1 MISPA
6 IRQETVIFLL
16 AALHGI
22 FLALGYDVLRGLR
35 SAVPHDGFA
44 VSIEDFFYWI
54 IAGFLTFLMAFSV
67 SEGVLRGYAAAAMA
81 LGALLYLE
89 TVSRAVQKLAAR
101 FFCFFYF
108 LLRKAARLTVRVL
121 LAVKH
126 LLICCAGKSRNRFA
140 AKIHG
145 KEQKRIEIK
154 KKKRY
159 NKKSIEKSARKQKRR
174 VMRKKQQDKEGS

>member
-35 SAVPHDGFA
+35 SAVPHDGLD
-44 VSIEDFFYWI
+44 VSIEDFFYWF

-108 LLRKAARLTVRVL
+108 LLRKAVRLTVRVL

-159 NKKSIEKSARKQKRR
+159 NKKSIEKSAGKQKRR

>member
-22 FLALGYDVLRGLR
+22 FLALWYDVLRGLR

-67 SEGVLRGYAAAAMA
+67 SEG
-81 LGALLYLE
+81 GAGQASHRPCRHDRQPAIYR
-89 TVSRAVQKLAAR
+89 SRTEWR
-101 FFCFFYF
+101 
-108 LLRKAARLTVRVL
+108 
-121 LAVKH
+121 
-126 LLICCAGKSRNRFA
+126 
-140 AKIHG
+140 
-145 KEQKRIEIK
+145 
-154 KKKRY
+154 
-159 NKKSIEKSARKQKRR
+159 
-174 VMRKKQQDKEGS
+174 

>member
-1 MISPA
+1 MISPT

-22 FLALGYDVLRGLR
+22 FLALWYDVLRGLR

-89 TVSRAVQKLAAR
+89 TVSVRCKSLAAR

-108 LLRKAARLTVRVL
+108 LLRKAAGLR
-121 LAVKH
+121 
-126 LLICCAGKSRNRFA
+126 AGFCW
-140 AKIHG
+140 
-145 KEQKRIEIK
+145 Q
-154 KKKRY
+154 
-159 NKKSIEKSARKQKRR
+159 
-174 VMRKKQQDKEGS
+174 

>member
-22 FLALGYDVLRGLR
+22 FLALWYDVLRGLR

-89 TVSRAVQKLAAR
+89 TVSRVVQKLAAR
-101 FFCFFYF
+101 FFCYP
-108 LLRKAARLTVRVL
+108 AP
-121 LAVKH
+121 H
-126 LLICCAGKSRNRFA
+126 P
-140 AKIHG
+140 
-145 KEQKRIEIK
+145 
-154 KKKRY
+154 
-159 NKKSIEKSARKQKRR
+159 
-174 VMRKKQQDKEGS
+174 